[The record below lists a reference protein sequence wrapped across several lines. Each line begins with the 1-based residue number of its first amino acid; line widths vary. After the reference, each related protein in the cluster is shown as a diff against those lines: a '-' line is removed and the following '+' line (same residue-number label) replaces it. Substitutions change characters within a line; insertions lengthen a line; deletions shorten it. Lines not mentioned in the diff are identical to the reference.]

1 MKATMN
7 SFKDKL
13 SELLQLSKLQWKLAS
28 MIPQNDQKQLLK
40 RIREVSK
47 HVPCPHNESDILSF
61 GIEILSIPPKQDG
74 CIVEAGSYKGG
85 STAKFSLFAKL
96 ADRKLVIFDSFEG
109 LPDNTENHDK
119 SIFGY
124 SIQDWFSGGEFCGSL
139 QEVQYNVSRFGE
151 LDVCTFVKGWFE
163 DTMPNFEMSIAA
175 AYIDIDLA
183 SSTKTCLKHL
193 WPLVIPGGVLYSQ
206 DGDFPLVI
214 AVFEDEDF
222 WNNEVGCQKPHIDGL
237 GIKKLIKIVKSKG

>member
-1 MKATMN
+1 MN

-61 GIEILSIPPKQDG
+61 GIKILSIPRNQDG

-96 ADRKLVIFDSFEG
+96 ADRKLVVFDSFEG

-119 SIFGY
+119 SLFY
-124 SIQDWFSGGEFCGSL
+124 PRL
-139 QEVQYNVSRFGE
+139 VQWR
-151 LDVCTFVKGWFE
+151 
-163 DTMPNFEMSIAA
+163 
-175 AYIDIDLA
+175 
-183 SSTKTCLKHL
+183 
-193 WPLVIPGGVLYSQ
+193 
-206 DGDFPLVI
+206 
-214 AVFEDEDF
+214 
-222 WNNEVGCQKPHIDGL
+222 
-237 GIKKLIKIVKSKG
+237 